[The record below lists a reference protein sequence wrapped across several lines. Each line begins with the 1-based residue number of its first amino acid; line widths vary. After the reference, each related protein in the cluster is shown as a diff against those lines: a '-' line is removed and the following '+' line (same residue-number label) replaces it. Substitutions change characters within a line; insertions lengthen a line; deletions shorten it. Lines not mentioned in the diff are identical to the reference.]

1 MTRVTG
7 ALLGAMVGA
16 NLLFPLV
23 NRSPRVEVAY
33 YFIYALILGSGVWFL
48 AMRGWQKWAGVV
60 LAVLAFLAGVA
71 DVVWLPGQSAF
82 SGALVLLQ
90 GLLIVVL
97 FGWIFEAESVTREVL
112 LAGITIYLLLGA
124 FFVPLYTQLEVR
136 WPGSF
141 NFNNV
146 LLREVPEWPDF
157 LYFSYATLT
166 TLGYGD
172 ITPRTDGAKA
182 LAASEAVAGVLFIA
196 VFMSRLVGRYAGDQ
210 LAKADTN
217 EDP

>member
-1 MTRVTG
+1 MIAATLLYPLIPYSPLIEVT
-7 ALLGAMVGA
+7 
-16 NLLFPLV
+16 
-23 NRSPRVEVAY
+23 Y
-33 YFIYALILGSGVWFL
+33 YFVYALVLGSRVGFL
-48 AMRGWQKWAGVV
+48 PMRGWQKWAGVI

-112 LAGITIYLLLGA
+112 LAGILIYLLLGA

-157 LYFSYATLT
+157 S
-166 TLGYGD
+166 
-172 ITPRTDGAKA
+172 ISVTPH
-182 LAASEAVAGVLFIA
+182 
-196 VFMSRLVGRYAGDQ
+196 
-210 LAKADTN
+210 
-217 EDP
+217 